1 MTAEIVTVD
10 GVWADDMSAQEY
22 IAKHV
27 TRTTDPATVAC
38 HIINRGED
46 APWEGDPVVRPKI
59 VILDADEEPVW
70 WLDPAQALAVADR
83 IRERV
88 QEILDGRPLGRELRR
103 RESVDERF
111 REME

>member
-1 MTAEIVTVD
+1 MTAEIVTVS
-10 GVWADDMSAQEY
+10 GVWKDGMSAQEY
-22 IAKHV
+22 IAQHV
-27 TRTTDPATVAC
+27 TRTTDPAAVAA
-38 HIINRGED
+38 HIVNRGED
-46 APWEGDPVVRPKI
+46 LPWEGDPVAHPKI
-59 VILDADEEPVW
+59 VILDADEEPMW

-88 QEILDGRPLGRELRR
+88 QEIFDGRPLGRELRR